1 MIFIYRNIFDKGNKF
16 LFYKFRGL
24 IKKVIGN
31 FKRGGLS
38 SSRGGF
44 SNFRGGFSRGGL
56 GFMFVF

>member
-1 MIFIYRNIFDKGNKF
+1 MFDKGNKF

-44 SNFRGGFSRGGL
+44 SNFRGGFSGGGL